1 MEKFLSSYSRGSK
14 IFLGDTDSY
23 TIIQNG
29 FTEEDIIFKI
39 KVATLLYD
47 VVFVPAAYMWQS
59 EQMKEVM
66 YKIQALIL
74 TENVLPVIRKSKET
88 RDIRDYFEK
97 REDETKDLKK
107 MDVYKI
113 PSLASEVATQSNKKD
128 MMFLYKLNC
137 CMHLEDKSVKEEF
150 INLWKKD
157 LTGSVDVGSI
167 SMLLCQSNID
177 INQYNLLLT
186 TLRNDVNYEKFSRSV
201 VIDSILK
208 LSLSQNVKEA
218 LQKRISWLYLK
229 ANAQA
234 SGSDFYLSR
243 SADDGL
249 VYNSNLNIYIQ
260 LLRNFGIDA
269 NMLKSLSIEEV
280 IRIKNSPEYL
290 NFIVGYHQLV
300 DSVYTE
306 QWNIIERLDKQIN
319 YRIQTEKVKRAMR
332 STMLAIYGASGTI
345 FLSLLANYFSG
356 STIDK
361 SLWGIVGSTAV
372 LSSVILKKVERANK
386 LISQTSFLD
395 FKDYIIREEY
405 RKRMQENINGV
416 IL

>member
-1 MEKFLSSYSRGSK
+1 MEKFLSSYNRGSK